1 MKTFYIT
8 LLFLLTQHLY
18 ANKEGTSWVDAQI
31 DAIKPPRVGITK
43 KEINKLVD
51 PFVYIAKAEKKKI
64 VKATAKKKKIIHKHS
79 YFVKKHYSRRLYLKA
94 ILNKSALINHKWYKE
109 KEWVFGYK
117 LIKVNG
123 SSVLLQKRNK
133 KLLLSIVNKKKNLI
147 FQTK

>member
-31 DAIKPPRVGITK
+31 DAIKPPRVSIEK
-43 KEINKLVD
+43 KEINELLD
-51 PFVYIAKAEKKKI
+51 PFIYIVKAEKKKI
-64 VKATAKKKKIIHKHS
+64 AKTTAKKKKIIHKH
-79 YFVKKHYSRRLYLKA
+79 YSRRPYLKA

-123 SSVLLQKRNK
+123 NSVLLQKRNK